1 LLDRTSEYSQFRP
14 TEYQGTIGDDEP
26 GQEHERYFMTR
37 PRILIA
43 DDHAMLLD
51 AFRALLES
59 EFDVVGTVTDGRML
73 LEEFSRL
80 HPDVVLL
87 DIAMPLLNGLDAGRQ
102 LRAQHKSVKLIYLTM
117 YADPD
122 LAGEALRL
130 GASGYVLK
138 SSAAHELKQ
147 AIHEALRGRSY
158 ITPLITRD
166 VVGSPIDRTNRHT
179 LTMRQREVLQLL
191 AEGRSMKEV
200 GTVLNVTARTVAF
213 HKYKMMEQLGL
224 KTSAEL
230 VQFAVKQGMVASV
243 QFFQPDVADENLGG
257 RFDLDSELS

>member
-1 LLDRTSEYSQFRP
+1 VL
-14 TEYQGTIGDDEP
+14 
-26 GQEHERYFMTR
+26 
-37 PRILIA
+37 
-43 DDHAMLLD
+43 LLD
-51 AFRALLES
+51 AFKALLEP
-59 EFDVVGTVTDGRML
+59 EFEIVGTVTDGRML
-73 LEEFSRL
+73 LEEFARL

-87 DIAMPLLNGLDAGRQ
+87 DISMPLLNGLDAGRQ
-102 LRAQHKSVKLIYLTM
+102 LKAQRKSVKLIYLTM
-117 YADPD
+117 NPDPD

-166 VVGSPIDRTNRHT
+166 VVGSLMAHQAGRHQ

-200 GTVLNVTARTVAF
+200 GAILDLTPRTVAF
-213 HKYKMMEQLGL
+213 HKYRMMEQLRL

-230 VQFAVKQGMVASV
+230 VQFAVKQGVVS
-243 QFFQPDVADENLGG
+243 
-257 RFDLDSELS
+257 

>member
-1 LLDRTSEYSQFRP
+1 
-14 TEYQGTIGDDEP
+14 
-26 GQEHERYFMTR
+26 MTR
-37 PRILIA
+37 PRILMA

-51 AFRALLES
+51 AFRALLEP

-73 LEEFSRL
+73 LEAFSRL
-80 HPDVVLL
+80 HPDVVVL

-102 LRAQHKSVKLIYLTM
+102 LRALRKSVKLIYLTM
-117 YADPD
+117 NPNPD

-138 SSAAHELKQ
+138 SSASHELKQ

-166 VVGSPIDRTNRHT
+166 VVGSLIEHQTSRHE
-179 LTMRQREVLQLL
+179 LTIRQREILQLL
-191 AEGRSMKEV
+191 AEGRSMKDI
-200 GTVLNVTARTVAF
+200 GAILDITPRTVAF
-213 HKYKMMEQLGL
+213 HKYRMMEQLRL

-230 VQFAVKQGMVASV
+230 VQFAVRQGMVA
-243 QFFQPDVADENLGG
+243 
-257 RFDLDSELS
+257 

>member
-1 LLDRTSEYSQFRP
+1 
-14 TEYQGTIGDDEP
+14 
-26 GQEHERYFMTR
+26 MTR
-37 PRILIA
+37 PRILLA

-51 AFRALLES
+51 AFRALLEP
-59 EFDVVGTVTDGRML
+59 EFDVVGTVTDGRTL
-73 LEEFSRL
+73 VEEFSRL
-80 HPDVVLL
+80 HPDVVVL

-102 LRAQHKSVKLIYLTM
+102 LKAQRKSVKLIYLTM
-117 YADPD
+117 NPDPD

-158 ITPLITRD
+158 ITTLITRD
-166 VVGSPIDRTNRHT
+166 VVGSLIQHQAGRPE

-200 GTVLNVTARTVAF
+200 GAILNLTARTVAF
-213 HKYKMMEQLGL
+213 HKYRMMSQLRV

-230 VQFAVKQGMVASV
+230 VQFAVKQGIVGAE
-243 QFFQPDVADENLGG
+243 A
-257 RFDLDSELS
+257 

>member
-1 LLDRTSEYSQFRP
+1 
-14 TEYQGTIGDDEP
+14 
-26 GQEHERYFMTR
+26 M
-37 PRILIA
+37 A

-51 AFRALLES
+51 AFRALLEP

-73 LEEFSRL
+73 LEAFSRL

-102 LRAQHKSVKLIYLTM
+102 LRAQRKSVKLIYLTM
-117 YADPD
+117 NPDPD

-138 SSAAHELKQ
+138 SSASHELKQ
-147 AIHEALRGRSY
+147 AIHETLRGRSY

-166 VVGSPIDRTNRHT
+166 VVGSLLQHQTTRHE

-191 AEGRSMKEV
+191 AEGRSMKEI
-200 GTVLNVTARTVAF
+200 GAILDITPRTVAF
-213 HKYKMMEQLGL
+213 HKYQMMEQLRL

-230 VQFAVKQGMVASV
+230 VQFAVRHGV
-243 QFFQPDVADENLGG
+243 VADPAFGERNPG
-257 RFDLDSELS
+257 RA

>member
-1 LLDRTSEYSQFRP
+1 
-14 TEYQGTIGDDEP
+14 
-26 GQEHERYFMTR
+26 MTR
-37 PRILIA
+37 PRILMA

-73 LEEFSRL
+73 LEAFSRL

-87 DIAMPLLNGLDAGRQ
+87 DIAMPFLNGLDAGRQ
-102 LRAQHKSVKLIYLTM
+102 LKAQKKSVKLIYLTM
-117 YADPD
+117 NPDPD

-138 SSAAHELKQ
+138 SSAFQELKQ
-147 AIHEALRGRSY
+147 AIREGLQGRSY
-158 ITPLITRD
+158 ITPLITEG
-166 VVGSPIDRTNRHT
+166 VVGSLINHQATRHE

-191 AEGRSMKEV
+191 AEGRSMKEA
-200 GTVLNVTARTVAF
+200 GAILDLTPRTVAF
-213 HKYKMMEQLGL
+213 HKYRMMEQLRL

-230 VQFAVKQGMVASV
+230 VQFAVRQGVVA
-243 QFFQPDVADENLGG
+243 
-257 RFDLDSELS
+257 

>member
-1 LLDRTSEYSQFRP
+1 
-14 TEYQGTIGDDEP
+14 
-26 GQEHERYFMTR
+26 MTR
-37 PRILIA
+37 PRILMA

-51 AFRALLES
+51 AFRTLLEP

-87 DIAMPLLNGLDAGRQ
+87 DIGMPLLNGLDAGRQ
-102 LRAQHKSVKLIYLTM
+102 LKAQQKSVKLIYLTM
-117 YADPD
+117 NPDPD

-130 GASGYVLK
+130 GAAGYVLK
-138 SSAAHELKQ
+138 SSAFQELKQ
-147 AIHEALRGRSY
+147 AIHEVLQGRSY
-158 ITPLITRD
+158 ITPLITRE
-166 VVGSPIDRTNRHT
+166 VVGSLMQHQTSRHE

-200 GTVLNVTARTVAF
+200 GAILDLTPRTVAF
-213 HKYKMMEQLGL
+213 HKYRMMEQLRL

-230 VQFAVKQGMVASV
+230 VQFAVRQGVVA
-243 QFFQPDVADENLGG
+243 
-257 RFDLDSELS
+257 